1 MYVFLRQLLSMDDYW
16 LINGVFIY
24 LDLAAPEMI
33 KFGIES
39 KFSSHFTSTEK
50 FKEAI
55 TEAMNEMYAM
65 CEAAQRKGGGFHSEV
80 SSHL

>member
-1 MYVFLRQLLSMDDYW
+1 
-16 LINGVFIY
+16 
-24 LDLAAPEMI
+24 MI

-39 KFSSHFTSTEK
+39 KFSSHLTSTEK

-55 TEAMNEMYAM
+55 TEAMDEMYSM
-65 CEAAQRKGGGFHSEV
+65 CETAQREGSGLQFQV

>member
-1 MYVFLRQLLSMDDYW
+1 MYVFINYCPDTLLTDQW
-16 LINGVFIY
+16 VFSA
-24 LDLAAPEMI
+24 DLAAPDMV

-39 KFSSHFTSTEK
+39 KFSSPLTSTEK

-55 TEAMNEMYAM
+55 TEAMEEMYIM
-65 CEAAQRKGGGFHSEV
+65 CEDAQREGDGLHSQV

>member
-1 MYVFLRQLLSMDDYW
+1 MV
-16 LINGVFIY
+16 
-24 LDLAAPEMI
+24 

-39 KFSSHFTSTEK
+39 KFSSPHTSTEK

-55 TEAMNEMYAM
+55 TEAMDEMYVM
-65 CEAAQRKGGGFHSEV
+65 CEAAQREGGGLHSEI